1 MDIQEIC
8 NGQTGSELVC
18 LLWVTCVCL
27 MVMVMFVIVRTNKE
41 DKMPDYKYISRL
53 YFEFFFFF
61 LKKNVGL
68 LYIGMFLKTCLFSV
82 LWFMPVILLSLE
94 SRNQGQHGLSRELS
108 LSQTLY

>member
-41 DKMPDYKYISRL
+41 DKMPDYEYISRL

-61 LKKNVGL
+61 EKKCRPFIHRNVSENL
-68 LYIGMFLKTCLFSV
+68 SFFSV
-82 LWFMPVILLSLE
+82 VVHASNPFKFGV
-94 SRNQGQHGLSRELS
+94 
-108 LSQTLY
+108 